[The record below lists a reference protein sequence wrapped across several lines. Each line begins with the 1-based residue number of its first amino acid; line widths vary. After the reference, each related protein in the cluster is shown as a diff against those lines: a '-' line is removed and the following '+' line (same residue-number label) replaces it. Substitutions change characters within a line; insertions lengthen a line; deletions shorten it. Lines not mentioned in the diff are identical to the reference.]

1 MHICHVISVPF
12 PPEEGIGNYVHNLS
26 TKLIEKGHKVT
37 VITRGNIGAT
47 QRESID
53 GINVIRA
60 PFIPIYPFYIHFHGL
75 FVKKIIKSMET
86 QITILHFHSPLPP
99 PIKTSIPM
107 ITTIHSPMLTDSR
120 YTKIQSIYSLFSKIS
135 ARYVSYPLEL
145 KIIQSSDIIT
155 TVSKSIAQELKEYD
169 INLDEI
175 TVINNG
181 VNETFFYPLK
191 KETNEEN
198 KYIMYVG
205 RIDYEKGLFDLIKCG
220 KYISNKRSDLS
231 FIIAGI
237 GKDFKKLKNKIKK
250 ENLQDMFKFL
260 GQVDKDKLLKLY
272 QNATLFVFPSYHEG
286 LPGVLLEAMSCGLP
300 IIATDVR
307 GNRDLISHKENG
319 LLIPIQDSKKMAE
332 TISILLENK
341 KLREQL
347 GKNARKT
354 IVEKYT
360 WNNVYNHYLKCY
372 EKLTRG

>member
-1 MHICHVISVPF
+1 MHICHIISVPF

-26 TKLIEKGHKVT
+26 TKLIERGHKVT
-37 VITRGNIGAT
+37 VITRGNIGST

-60 PFIPIYPFYIHFHGL
+60 PFIPIYPLYIHFHGL
-75 FVKKIIKSMET
+75 FVKKIIKSLET
-86 QITILHFHSPLPP
+86 QITILHVHSPLPP

-145 KIIQSSDIIT
+145 KIIHSSDMIT

-191 KETNEEN
+191 KESNEEN

-231 FIIAGI
+231 FIIAGT

-250 ENLQDMFKFL
+250 EKLQDMFKFL

-332 TISILLENK
+332 TINILLENK

-360 WNNVYNHYLKCY
+360 WNNVYNNYLKCY
-372 EKLTRG
+372 EKLARG

>member
-1 MHICHVISVPF
+1 
-12 PPEEGIGNYVHNLS
+12 
-26 TKLIEKGHKVT
+26 
-37 VITRGNIGAT
+37 
-47 QRESID
+47 
-53 GINVIRA
+53 
-60 PFIPIYPFYIHFHGL
+60 
-75 FVKKIIKSMET
+75 
-86 QITILHFHSPLPP
+86 
-99 PIKTSIPM
+99 M

-135 ARYVSYPLEL
+135 ARYISYPLEL

-155 TVSKSIAQELKEYD
+155 TVSESIAQELKEYD
-169 INLDEI
+169 INPDEI

-191 KETNEEN
+191 KEPNEEN

-205 RIDYEKGLFDLIKCG
+205 RIDLEKGLFDLVECG
-220 KYISNKRSDLS
+220 KQISNKRSDLS
-231 FIIAGI
+231 FIIAGT
-237 GKDFKKLKNKIKK
+237 GKDLKKLKNKIKK

-307 GNRDLISHKENG
+307 GNRDLISHEENG
-319 LLIPIQDSKKMAE
+319 ILIPIQDSKKMAE
-332 TISILLENK
+332 KINILLENK

-360 WNNVYNHYLKCY
+360 WNNVYNNYLKCY
-372 EKLTRG
+372 ESLTRG